1 MMTDRI
7 RELEKRL
14 LYVDQENG
22 VNLKVK
28 ESLEEKNYVSERE
41 M

>member
-14 LYVDQENG
+14 LQVDQENV